1 MRVTTRS
8 RKIMILTSSPRIP
21 RGGTGEQLKVKKTD
35 PESIVGDWWLT
46 NKATFPNLEV
56 MARQYLG
63 VPASSA
69 SVERLFSAVG
79 IAYSA
84 KRQSA
89 DAKTVADI
97 MFTKTN
103 LPVARR
109 RSNIVMP
116 RISISIII
124 PDIN

>member
-1 MRVTTRS
+1 
-8 RKIMILTSSPRIP
+8 
-21 RGGTGEQLKVKKTD
+21 
-35 PESIVGDWWLT
+35 
-46 NKATFPNLEV
+46 

-63 VPASSA
+63 VHDASSA

-103 LPVARR
+103 LPSRGDEVIY
-109 RSNIVMP
+109 IVMP

>member
-1 MRVTTRS
+1 
-8 RKIMILTSSPRIP
+8 
-21 RGGTGEQLKVKKTD
+21 
-35 PESIVGDWWLT
+35 
-46 NKATFPNLEV
+46 

-63 VPASSA
+63 VHDASSA

-103 LPVARR
+103 LPSRAETK
-109 RSNIVMP
+109 
-116 RISISIII
+116 
-124 PDIN
+124 

>member
-1 MRVTTRS
+1 M
-8 RKIMILTSSPRIP
+8 
-21 RGGTGEQLKVKKTD
+21 EQLKVKKTD

-46 NKATFPNLEV
+46 NKAKFPNLEV

-69 SVERLFSAVG
+69 SVVERLFSAVG

-97 MFTKTN
+97 MFTKAN
-103 LPVARR
+103 LPSRA
-109 RSNIVMP
+109 
-116 RISISIII
+116 
-124 PDIN
+124 DTK